1 MSGTDCT
8 CKDTLAKEEVSEEE
22 LTEEEGTEEVTEE
35 TEAVSEEEEISK
47 MDNPEELAA
56 AITALQSVLA
66 YMKEYEGAHG
76 GDEMMAEEAM
86 DMTEKSEGKPEVTVE
101 AALDAL
107 KKAGIEVFAGSKQ
120 TPAAVNESPETEE
133 KSVAINWM
141 EFSKSFD
148 EIDTLKKEAN

>member
-22 LTEEEGTEEVTEE
+22 LTEEEGTEE

-66 YMKEYEGAHG
+66 YMKEYQGAH
-76 GDEMMAEEAM
+76 GDEMMAEEETM
-86 DMTEKSEGKPEVTVE
+86 DMTEKSESKPEVTVE

-120 TPAAVNESPETEE
+120 TPAAVNESPETEKE
-133 KSVAINWM
+133 SVAINWM
-141 EFSKSFD
+141 EFSKSFT
-148 EIDTLKKEAN
+148 EIDELKKEAN

>member
-22 LTEEEGTEEVTEE
+22 VTEEEVTEE
-35 TEAVSEEEEISK
+35 TEAVSEEEDLSK

-66 YMKEYEGAHG
+66 YMKEYQGTH
-76 GDEMMAEEAM
+76 GDEMMAEEETM
-86 DMTEKSEGKPEVTVE
+86 DMTEKSEDKPEVTVE

-120 TPAAVNESPETEE
+120 TPAAVNESPETEKE
-133 KSVAINWM
+133 PVAINWM
-141 EFSKSFD
+141 EFSKSFS
-148 EIDTLKKEAN
+148 EIDELKKEAE

>member
-22 LTEEEGTEEVTEE
+22 LTEEEGTEE

-66 YMKEYEGAHG
+66 YMKEYQGAH
-76 GDEMMAEEAM
+76 GDEMMAEEETM
-86 DMTEKSEGKPEVTVE
+86 DMTEKSESKPEVTVE

-120 TPAAVNESPETEE
+120 TPAAVNESPETEGE
-133 KSVAINWM
+133 APVGINWM
-141 EFSKSFD
+141 EFTKSFD

>member
-22 LTEEEGTEEVTEE
+22 LTEEEGTEE

-66 YMKEYEGAHG
+66 YMKEYQGAH
-76 GDEMMAEEAM
+76 GDEMMAEEETM
-86 DMTEKSEGKPEVTVE
+86 DMTEKSESKPEVTVE

-120 TPAAVNESPETEE
+120 TPAAVNESPETEGE
-133 KSVAINWM
+133 APVGINWM
-141 EFSKSFD
+141 EFTKSFT
-148 EIDTLKKEAN
+148 EIDELKKEAN

>member
-22 LTEEEGTEEVTEE
+22 LTEEEGTEE

-66 YMKEYEGAHG
+66 YMKEYQGAH
-76 GDEMMAEEAM
+76 GDEMMAEEETM
-86 DMTEKSEGKPEVTVE
+86 DMTEKSESKPEVTVE

-120 TPAAVNESPETEE
+120 TPAAVNESPETEKE
-133 KSVAINWM
+133 PVAINWM